1 MIALVMTQEE
11 MTKVIMEI
19 QEVILQKLDI
29 NSSISDQ
36 TILSLIEESVLRF
49 AHTVYLSMDEKKEV
63 IQRTFYAIR
72 KLDVLQEILEDQEIT
87 EIMVN
92 GPDQIFIEKQGRLEP
107 YPKKFLSKEKLEDV
121 IQQIV
126 GKVNRTVNESS
137 PIVDVRLQDG
147 SRVNV
152 VLPPVAINGPI
163 VTIRKF
169 PADPITMEHLVSIQ
183 SITMQAAEFLKK
195 LVQAKYNIF
204 ISGGTGSGKTTFLN
218 ALSAY
223 IPKEERIIT
232 IEDSA
237 ELQIQNIP
245 NLVRLEV
252 RNANLEGKNEV
263 TIRDLIRSALRMR
276 PDRIILG
283 EVRDAAAYDL
293 LSVMNT
299 GHDGSLSTGHANS
312 PNDMLKR
319 LEALVLTAVDIPLLA
334 VRSQI
339 ASAIDIVVQLGRLRD
354 RSRKVLE
361 IDEMIGMDGT
371 EIIMRPLYCFKEQG
385 EDEKGNVIGQ
395 LAATSNALYH
405 TQKLKAAGM
414 ELPELSD
421 GHQAEKGDD
430 YAER

>member
-312 PNDMLKR
+312 PKDMLRR

-395 LAATSNALYH
+395 LAATQNALYH

-421 GHQAEKGDD
+421 GHQAEK
-430 YAER
+430 AFL

>member
-29 NSSISDQ
+29 DSSISDQ

-283 EVRDAAAYDL
+283 EVRDAA
-293 LSVMNT
+293 
-299 GHDGSLSTGHANS
+299 H
-312 PNDMLKR
+312 
-319 LEALVLTAVDIPLLA
+319 
-334 VRSQI
+334 
-339 ASAIDIVVQLGRLRD
+339 
-354 RSRKVLE
+354 
-361 IDEMIGMDGT
+361 MI
-371 EIIMRPLYCFKEQG
+371 F
-385 EDEKGNVIGQ
+385 
-395 LAATSNALYH
+395 
-405 TQKLKAAGM
+405 
-414 ELPELSD
+414 
-421 GHQAEKGDD
+421 
-430 YAER
+430 